1 MTAAG
6 RSDEGAER
14 SDRAVRTDRGVR
26 AVRAHAPVRVCDVGG
41 WTDTWFGSPGQVCS
55 VAVAPGV
62 EVLAELVHEPGP
74 PNDCGGQVH
83 LVAPDL
89 GEDYRFGPATPSVD
103 PAPTPSVGARPGPD
117 ADALVDA
124 EASDDV
130 SAWDGYVPVRQPL
143 LEHAVAEALTRHP
156 LAPGEAVRVTI
167 TSVVPVGASL
177 GTSAAVLVALLA
189 ALDGLL
195 GGQSLPAGSPE
206 APDPV
211 DRPDLARRAHAVET
225 GRAGREAGV
234 QDHWAAALGHTQHLV
249 VDTYPSVR
257 ARRLALADH
266 VAGELAERLVTVVF
280 GPHDSSAVHGEVVHA
295 LLSCDGAA
303 HDRVRQATRRLAA
316 LAAEAAGALE
326 RGDVD
331 AWAAVLTRSTGVQ
344 AELHPGLVGPA
355 HQAAI
360 EVAAALGAAGWKVNG
375 AGGSGGSLTVV
386 AGRSPGRGGSAP
398 NSAPASVAEL
408 RARLAA
414 VDPTWTVLDLTPAA
428 GLTVEV
434 VPISG

>member
-1 MTAAG
+1 
-6 RSDEGAER
+6 
-14 SDRAVRTDRGVR
+14 
-26 AVRAHAPVRVCDVGG
+26 VCDVGG

-55 VAVAPGV
+55 IAVAPGV

-74 PNDCGGQVH
+74 AGDGAGPVH

-89 GEDYRFGPATPSVD
+89 AEDYRFGPATPPRD
-103 PAPTPSVGARPGPD
+103 PAPTPSSGADGIGAA
-117 ADALVDA
+117 ADAGA
-124 EASDDV
+124 GAGAGAGEGEGAAV

-143 LEHAVAEALTRHP
+143 LEHAVAEVLARHP

-167 TSVVPVGASL
+167 TSAVPVGASL
-177 GTSAAVLVALLA
+177 GTSASVLVALLA

-195 GGQSLPAGSPE
+195 GGS
-206 APDPV
+206 
-211 DRPDLARRAHAVET
+211 DRPTGSADAADQLDPGDLARRAHAVET

-234 QDHWAAALGHTQHLV
+234 QDHWAAALGHAQHLV

-266 VAGELAERLVTVVF
+266 VAEELAGRLVTVVF

-316 LAAEAAGALE
+316 LAAEAAAALE
-326 RGDVD
+326 SGDVD

-360 EVAAALGAAGWKVNG
+360 DVAATLGAAGWKVNG

-386 AGRSPGRGGSAP
+386 AGRSPGRGGSA
-398 NSAPASVAEL
+398 SASVAEL
-408 RARLAA
+408 RERLVAT
-414 VDPTWTVLDLTPAA
+414 DPTWTVLDLTPAA
-428 GLTVEV
+428 GLTVEA
-434 VPISG
+434 VPVTG

>member
-1 MTAAG
+1 MVTAAG
-6 RSDEGAER
+6 RSVDGADRAER
-14 SDRAVRTDRGVR
+14 EVRTGREVR

-55 VAVAPGV
+55 IAVSPGV
-62 EVLAELVHEPGP
+62 QVLAELVHQRGP
-74 PNDCGGQVH
+74 AGDGAGPVH

-103 PAPTPSVGARPGPD
+103 PAPTPSAD
-117 ADALVDA
+117 ADPGVNAGVDA
-124 EASDDV
+124 EANEDV

-143 LEHAVAEALTRHP
+143 LEHAVAEVLTRHP
-156 LAPGEAVRVTI
+156 LAPGETVRVTI
-167 TSVVPVGASL
+167 TSAVPVGASL

-195 GGQSLPAGSPE
+195 GGHGLPAGSPD

-211 DRPDLARRAHAVET
+211 DGPDLARRAHAVET

-234 QDHWAAALGHTQHLV
+234 QDHWAAALGHAQHLV

-331 AWAAVLTRSTGVQ
+331 AWAAVLSRSTGVQ

-360 EVAAALGAAGWKVNG
+360 EVAASLGAAGWKVNG

-386 AGRSPGRGGSAP
+386 AGRSPGRGGSA
-398 NSAPASVAEL
+398 SAAVAEL
-408 RARLAA
+408 RERLVAA
-414 VDPTWTVLDLTPAA
+414 DPTWTVLDLTPAG
-428 GLTVEV
+428 GLTIEI
-434 VPISG
+434 VPAAG